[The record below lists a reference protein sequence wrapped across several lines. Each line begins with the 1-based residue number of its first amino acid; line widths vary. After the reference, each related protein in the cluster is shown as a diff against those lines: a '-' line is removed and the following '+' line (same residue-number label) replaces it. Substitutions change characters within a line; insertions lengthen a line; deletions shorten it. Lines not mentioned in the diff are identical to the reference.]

1 MGQELNQLGSLP
13 REFKHIRFF
22 KLTIDESAI
31 ECSGRCIRKAAKKKK
46 KEEEIIN
53 NGRSGK
59 VEATGN
65 QEPDD
70 RKERGSRGT
79 K

>member
-1 MGQELNQLGSLP
+1 MFREMHKKGSK
-13 REFKHIRFF
+13 E
-22 KLTIDESAI
+22 
-31 ECSGRCIRKAAKKKK
+31 KK